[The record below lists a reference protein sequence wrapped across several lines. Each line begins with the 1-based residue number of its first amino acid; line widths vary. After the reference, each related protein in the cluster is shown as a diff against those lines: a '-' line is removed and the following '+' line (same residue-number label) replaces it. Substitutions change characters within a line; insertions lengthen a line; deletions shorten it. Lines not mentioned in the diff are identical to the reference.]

1 MDPAQ
6 SISPVPAGEPKRTLD
21 AQSKVRL
28 QRAVK
33 EFEAVLVGYMLKSM
47 RASVPRDEESG
58 KGYGGDLFEGMFDME
73 LARHM
78 STGSHFGLGEML
90 YKEITGE
97 DMPRQAVRGA
107 DRGAPSRPTPAH
119 TAPPVLHRAAA
130 KGPVQV
136 SATATAVPDTVR
148 RNVEA
153 FAPIIEE
160 AADTHGVSPNLLKAV
175 IATESGGRTRAHSA
189 KHAKGL
195 MQLIDTTAAAM
206 GVRNV
211 WDPRDN
217 IHGGAK
223 YLSQMM
229 ERFRGNVQHALASYN
244 AGPGAVEKHG
254 GIPPYKETQAYVH
267 KVLNYL
273 HDFEQEELH
282 DNDHD

>member
-1 MDPAQ
+1 M
-6 SISPVPAGEPKRTLD
+6 
-21 AQSKVRL
+21 
-28 QRAVK
+28 
-33 EFEAVLVGYMLKSM
+33 
-47 RASVPRDEESG
+47 
-58 KGYGGDLFEGMFDME
+58 
-73 LARHM
+73 
-78 STGSHFGLGEML
+78 
-90 YKEITGE
+90 
-97 DMPRQAVRGA
+97 
-107 DRGAPSRPTPAH
+107 
-119 TAPPVLHRAAA
+119 
-130 KGPVQV
+130 
-136 SATATAVPDTVR
+136 PDTVR

-229 ERFRGNVQHALASYN
+229 ERFRGNVHHALASYN

-273 HDFEQEELH
+273 HVFEQEELPRQ
-282 DNDHD
+282 